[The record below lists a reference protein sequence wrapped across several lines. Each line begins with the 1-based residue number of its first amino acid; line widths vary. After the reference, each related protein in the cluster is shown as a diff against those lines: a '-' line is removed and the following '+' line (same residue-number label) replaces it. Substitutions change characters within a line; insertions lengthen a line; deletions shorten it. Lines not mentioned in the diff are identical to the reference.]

1 MPNKTKKM
9 VARDIMSNNNK
20 TSSANVIRFPIN
32 GNKKNKQQGTT
43 EVPQI
48 VSDIQKKVNGS
59 AALNGGFD
67 VLMYKVEK
75 IEETQEKIV
84 DTVSSIH
91 QAIYHPDNGIFA
103 RISSTRAS
111 QIEDKVDLEKKIT
124 EFNSWKESEIKAS
137 SEEKS
142 SDKDLKEK
150 VTSHQESI
158 QELNKFKTTTSAI
171 AKWLVVA
178 ITGGIITIS
187 LRALYELW
195 IIK

>member
-1 MPNKTKKM
+1 MPNKTKKL
-9 VARDIMSNNNK
+9 AKDIMSNNNK
-20 TSSANVIRFPIN
+20 TLTANVIRFPTSE
-32 GNKKNKQQGTT
+32 NKRNKHQGTI

-84 DTVSSIH
+84 GTVTSIH
-91 QAIYHPDNGIFA
+91 EAIYHPDNGIFA
-103 RISSTRAS
+103 RINSTRAS
-111 QIEDKVDLEKKIT
+111 QIEDKTDLEKKIT
-124 EFNSWKESEIKAS
+124 EFNSWKEFEIKAS
-137 SEEKS
+137 SEDKS
-142 SDKDLKEK
+142 SEKDLKEK

-158 QELNKFKTTTSAI
+158 HELNKFKTTTSAI
-171 AKWLVVA
+171 AKWFVVA
-178 ITGGIITIS
+178 IAGGVLT
-187 LRALYELW
+187 LGFRALYELW